1 MIDSKFGRKD
11 HRSIPATAI
20 ERRLEPLD
28 IRSNQKKKSTC
39 ERNYERTK
47 CRSSQD
53 YKIIDLEMIYN
64 FLSLNYY
71 C

>member
-28 IRSNQKKKSTC
+28 IRSNQKKRVRVR
-39 ERNYERTK
+39 EIMREQNVEVH
-47 CRSSQD
+47 
-53 YKIIDLEMIYN
+53 KIIKL
-64 FLSLNYY
+64 
-71 C
+71 